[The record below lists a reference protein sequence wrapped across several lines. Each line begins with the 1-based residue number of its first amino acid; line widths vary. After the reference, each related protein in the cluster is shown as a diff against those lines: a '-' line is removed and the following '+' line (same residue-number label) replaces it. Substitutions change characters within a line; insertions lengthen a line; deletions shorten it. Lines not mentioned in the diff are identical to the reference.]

1 MSYSKD
7 YIKNGAKSIFVANVK
22 GGVGKST
29 LTIMLARALTSK
41 MAPEKITVID
51 TDLQRTTTEF
61 LTASNPEINIEFLPI
76 TSTFENTNI
85 SLVQQ
90 FIKQNMFKTG
100 HVVIIDTPAGTSQRL
115 WNLVGESYCVLIP
128 TSLSNADLAP
138 TESFIRSMD
147 KIKARYQ
154 KIYPHLVVCP
164 NRIPFGQK
172 DFSIMGRRLKNHDVV
187 IGPAIRDLASV
198 RHFYNGKFQ
207 KDFDNK
213 NNKNAKEDFTQFA
226 SFIDKFVLK
235 GELDKLYSEENHEA
249 MNVLPF
255 EKKNNLK

>member
-1 MSYSKD
+1 MNYSND

-29 LTIMLARALTSK
+29 LTIMLARSLASK
-41 MAPEKITVID
+41 MPEKNITVID

-61 LTASNPEINIEFLPI
+61 LSNSNPEINIEFLPI
-76 TSTFENTNI
+76 TPTFENTNI

-90 FIKQNMFKTG
+90 FVKQNMFKTG

-115 WNLVGESYCVLIP
+115 WNLVGESYSVLIP

-138 TESFIRSMD
+138 TENFIRSMD
-147 KIKARYQ
+147 KVKARYN

-172 DFSIMGRRLKNHDVV
+172 DFSVMAKKLANHDVV

-198 RHFYNGKFQ
+198 RHFYNGKH
-207 KDFDNK
+207 DSSE
-213 NNKNAKEDFTQFA
+213 NAQEDFGQFGD
-226 SFIDKFVLK
+226 FIEKFVLK
-235 GELDKLYSEENHEA
+235 GELDKIYAEEEREA

-255 EKKNNLK
+255 QKTKKMTKK

>member
-1 MSYSKD
+1 MVLSSD

-29 LTIMLARALTSK
+29 LTIMLARALATK
-41 MAPEKITVID
+41 MRPEKITVID

-61 LTASNPEINIEFLPI
+61 LSASNPEINIEFLPI
-76 TSTFENTNI
+76 TSAFENTNI

-147 KIKARYQ
+147 KVKARYQ
-154 KIYPHLVVCP
+154 QIYPHLVASP
-164 NRIPFGQK
+164 ILRDRPLIIAAKSGSASLI
-172 DFSIMGRRLKNHDVV
+172 FSLI
-187 IGPAIRDLASV
+187 I
-198 RHFYNGKFQ
+198 
-207 KDFDNK
+207 
-213 NNKNAKEDFTQFA
+213 
-226 SFIDKFVLK
+226 
-235 GELDKLYSEENHEA
+235 
-249 MNVLPF
+249 
-255 EKKNNLK
+255 